1 MSSIRAFPSRET
13 SKFES
18 EKKGGRSRVLK
29 AWKEVKERLNRR
41 EKGE

>member
-18 EKKGGRSRVLK
+18 KKGGRSRILK
-29 AWKEVKERLNRR
+29 AWKGMKERLNRR
-41 EKGE
+41 EKRE